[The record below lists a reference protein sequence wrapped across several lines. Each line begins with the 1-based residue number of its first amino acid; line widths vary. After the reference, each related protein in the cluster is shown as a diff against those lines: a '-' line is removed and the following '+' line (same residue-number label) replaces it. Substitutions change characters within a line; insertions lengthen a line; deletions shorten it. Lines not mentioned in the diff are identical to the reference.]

1 LRSIHG
7 KNIFRVKNR
16 INQST
21 RDLFINLKFKTEYT
35 EIQLALDYDDHSYEF
50 QHKLYELTR
59 EKLGI
64 AYSCFTF
71 MLNDSSESHGSAGG
85 VMTTLGYLKKS
96 TLREKVERG
105 F

>member
-1 LRSIHG
+1 MHG

-16 INQST
+16 INQNT
-21 RDLFINLKFKTEYT
+21 RDLFINLKYKSEYT
-35 EIQLALDYDDHSYEF
+35 EIQLALEYDDLSYEF

-71 MLNDSSESHGSAGG
+71 MLSEGGDHHIGSGG
-85 VMTTLGYLKKS
+85 LMTGLGYLKK
-96 TLREKVERG
+96 TLLREKVEPN